1 MSVFLLIKLFIPYLS
16 LAKLV
21 IMVFSD
27 PLIDFLKILLQVL
40 KNLVQKVFRKVVV
53 EMYSSDKILGNLQNS
68 QRNKC
73 DGVF

>member
-21 IMVFSD
+21 IMVFSN

-53 EMYSSDKILGNLQNS
+53 EMYSSDKILGNVQNS